1 MGELWILIP
10 APLMGYFVIDHFRK
24 LFSDDPT
31 LIREV
36 FKSQPVTMIA
46 AATALG
52 AVVVWGLSEVG
63 QGLVRILF

>member
-24 LFSDDPT
+24 LFSDDPG
-31 LIREV
+31 LIGEV

>member
-10 APLMGYFVIDHFRK
+10 APLMSYFVIDHFRK
-24 LFSDDPT
+24 LFSDDPS